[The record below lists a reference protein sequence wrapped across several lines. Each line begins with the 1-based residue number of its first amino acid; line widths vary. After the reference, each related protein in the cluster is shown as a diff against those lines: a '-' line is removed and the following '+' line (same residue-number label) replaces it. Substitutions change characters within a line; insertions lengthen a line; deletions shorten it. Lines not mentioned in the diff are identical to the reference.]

1 MLIKELDELE
11 INKIHLYQ
19 LINPNELFSFFDIK
33 KEYYINKDNFIS
45 IFNKH
50 FNIQI
55 KEEDFLYLIKKYD
68 FDKDDK
74 LNYEEFNHMISPIS
88 IINQKIEEKN
98 FENNLCTVK
107 IYNKEQENSIKDLFI
122 KLIKLI

>member
-1 MLIKELDELE
+1 
-11 INKIHLYQ
+11 

-33 KEYYINKDNFIS
+33 KEHYINKDNFIS

-88 IINQKIEEKN
+88 IINPKTEEKN